1 MQTDKIGGWN
11 VGSGT
16 SSMGFL
22 IGWGRKGIGGRSRNI
37 HTSASGPR
45 FLTEKDDGLTSGVLV
60 GITNFFDRCSE
71 VTLDGEVHQI
81 IVFK

>member
-1 MQTDKIGGWN
+1 MLAPASSDRA
-11 VGSGT
+11 T
-16 SSMGFL
+16 SSVGT
-22 IGWGRKGIGGRSRNI
+22 GGIGGAPAPP
-37 HTSASGPR
+37 TLVSGPR

-71 VTLDGEVHQI
+71 VTVDGEVHQI